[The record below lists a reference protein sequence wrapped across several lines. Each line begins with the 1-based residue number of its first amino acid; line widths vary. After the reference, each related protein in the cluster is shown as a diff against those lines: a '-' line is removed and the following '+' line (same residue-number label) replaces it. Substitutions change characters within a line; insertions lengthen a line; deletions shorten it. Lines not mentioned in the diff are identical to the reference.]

1 MSNSGTVT
9 FCLADFMRLP
19 IPALRAI
26 TSFSSVTVSETG
38 ERPLM
43 PLAGLLTGEAGLVGG
58 SESTDMS
65 MRMDALLRMA
75 GSNANR
81 VIVGLGGG

>member
-1 MSNSGTVT
+1 
-9 FCLADFMRLP
+9 
-19 IPALRAI
+19 
-26 TSFSSVTVSETG
+26 
-38 ERPLM
+38 M
-43 PLAGLLTGEAGLVGG
+43 PLVGLLTGEAGLVGG